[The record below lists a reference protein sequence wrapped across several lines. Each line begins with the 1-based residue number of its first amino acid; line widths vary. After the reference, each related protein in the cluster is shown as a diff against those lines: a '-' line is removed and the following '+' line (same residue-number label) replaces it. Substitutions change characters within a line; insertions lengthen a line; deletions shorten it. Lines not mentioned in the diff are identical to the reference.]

1 MTFGGSNEDGSSGS
15 AGSAGSGGSS
25 GTSGSD
31 GADGADGASTPGGSV
46 NDIQYKTGASSL
58 GRSKDFSI
66 NTSGSPTV
74 VTLDG
79 NQNITG
85 IYQSSSGTTGLHGLK
100 VYANM
105 HSVGPVYSSSGT
117 SGFHSL
123 QVAGTAVATQGDIVA
138 LAIALG

>member
-1 MTFGGSNEDGSSGS
+1 MGGLTQEEWDEL
-15 AGSAGSGGSS
+15 
-25 GTSGSD
+25 SD
-31 GADGADGASTPGGSV
+31 MDRERLS
-46 NDIQYKTGASSL
+46 
-58 GRSKDFSI
+58 RR
-66 NTSGSPTV
+66 
-74 VTLDG
+74 
-79 NQNITG
+79 
-85 IYQSSSGTTGLHGLK
+85 LK